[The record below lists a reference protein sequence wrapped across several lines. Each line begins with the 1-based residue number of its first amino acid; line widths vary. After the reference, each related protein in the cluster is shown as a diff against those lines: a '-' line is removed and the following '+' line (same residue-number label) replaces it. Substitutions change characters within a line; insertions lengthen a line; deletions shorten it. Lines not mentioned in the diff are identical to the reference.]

1 MKSNRG
7 VSFSTRSTPSEANSH
22 PEVVKAEVHFPTQMV
37 VHDQAILVLL
47 VAKSWLLQVRGT
59 NQQTHH
65 LLQWVLQPRVVEFN
79 ASSVEVVVM
88 L

>member
-1 MKSNRG
+1 M
-7 VSFSTRSTPSEANSH
+7 EANSH
-22 PEVVKAEVHFPTQMV
+22 QEVVQAEVQFPTQVV

-59 NQQTHH
+59 NQQSRH
-65 LLQWVLQPRVVEFN
+65 LLQWVVQPRVVEFN

>member
-1 MKSNRG
+1 M
-7 VSFSTRSTPSEANSH
+7 EANSH
-22 PEVVKAEVHFPTQMV
+22 QEVVQAEVQFPTQVV

-65 LLQWVLQPRVVEFN
+65 LFQWVLQPRVVEFN
-79 ASSVEVVVM
+79 ASSVEAVVM

>member
-1 MKSNRG
+1 M
-7 VSFSTRSTPSEANSH
+7 EANSH
-22 PEVVKAEVHFPTQMV
+22 QEAVQVEVQSQTQVV

-65 LLQWVLQPRVVEFN
+65 LSQWVLQPRVVEFN
-79 ASSVEVVVM
+79 ASSVEVVDM